1 MNKRILGRT
10 GEKLSIIGFGGILVM
25 DETAKE
31 SERLVEKAIE
41 KGINYFDVAPNYG
54 NAQEMLGPA
63 LKTYRN
69 DVFLACKSELRDYD
83 GVMSDFSESLKLLKT
98 DHIDLY
104 QLHAVTTAEDVDKI
118 LSKNGALNAFVEL
131 RDKGVIRYIG
141 FSAHTEE
148 AALKLLENFDFDTIL
163 FPFNW
168 VTWNKNDFGKKLM
181 EVARERN
188 LGILAL
194 KALAKRAL
202 AKDEKRAFPK
212 SWYYPVDTLDEAK
225 KALRFTL
232 TLPVT
237 AAVTPGHEKF
247 FDWACNIAE
256 EFSPLKD
263 EELVELKEKALQ
275 LTPIFPE
282 NP

>member
-1 MNKRILGRT
+1 MDKRILGRT
-10 GEKLSIIGFGGILVM
+10 GRELSIIGFGGILVM

-31 SERLVEKAIE
+31 SERLVKKAIDN
-41 KGINYFDVAPNYG
+41 GINYFDVAPNYG

-63 LKTYRN
+63 LKPYRE

-83 GVMSDFSESLKLLKT
+83 GVMRDFSESLKLLKT

-104 QLHAVTTAEDVDKI
+104 QLHAVTTDEDVDRI
-118 LSKNGALNAFVEL
+118 LSKKGALSAFLEL
-131 RDKGVIRYIG
+131 RDKGVIQYLG

-148 AALKLLENFDFDTIL
+148 AALRLLENFDFDTIL

-168 VTWNKNDFGKKLM
+168 VTWNKDNFGKKLM
-181 EVARERN
+181 AVARERN

-202 AKDEKRAFPK
+202 AKEEQRAYPK
-212 SWYYPVDTLDEAK
+212 AWYYPVETFEEAQQ
-225 KALRFTL
+225 ALRFTL
-232 TLPVT
+232 SLPVT

-247 FDWACNIAE
+247 FDWACEIADDYFPITE
-256 EFSPLKD
+256 G
-263 EELVELKEKALQ
+263 ELDQLKEKAKE

-282 NP
+282 K

>member
-1 MNKRILGRT
+1 
-10 GEKLSIIGFGGILVM
+10 
-25 DETAKE
+25 
-31 SERLVEKAIE
+31 
-41 KGINYFDVAPNYG
+41 
-54 NAQEMLGPA
+54 
-63 LKTYRN
+63 
-69 DVFLACKSELRDYD
+69 VFLACKSELRDYD
-83 GVMSDFSESLKLLKT
+83 GVMSDFSESLRLLKT

-104 QLHAVTTAEDVDKI
+104 QLHAVTTDEDVDRI
-118 LSKNGALNAFVEL
+118 LSKNGALKAFLEL

-148 AALKLLENFDFDTIL
+148 AALRLLENFDFDTIL

-168 VTWNKNDFGKKLM
+168 VTWNKDDFGEKLM
-181 EVARERN
+181 SVARERN

-202 AKDEKRAFPK
+202 AKNEKRAYPK
-212 SWYYPVDTLDEAK
+212 AWYYPVETFEEAQ

-247 FDWACNIAE
+247 FDWACEIADDY
-256 EFSPLKD
+256 SPITD
-263 EELVELKEKALQ
+263 EELKELKEKASE

-282 NP
+282 N

>member
-1 MNKRILGRT
+1 MKKRILGRT
-10 GEKLSIIGFGGILVM
+10 GKELSIIGFGGILVM

-31 SERLVEKAIE
+31 SERLVNKAIE
-41 KGINYFDVAPNYG
+41 RGINYFDVAPNYG
-54 NAQEMLGPA
+54 NAQQMLGPA
-63 LKTYRN
+63 LKPYRD

-104 QLHAVTTAEDVDKI
+104 QLHAVTTDEDVDKI
-118 LSKNGALNAFVEL
+118 LSKNGALNAFLEL
-131 RDKGVIRYIG
+131 RDKGLITHIG

-148 AALKLLENFDFDTIL
+148 AALRLLDNYDFDTIL

-168 VTWNKNDFGKKLM
+168 VTWHKNDFGKKLM
-181 EVARERN
+181 KLAQERN

-202 AKDEKRAFPK
+202 AKDEEKAYPK
-212 SWYYPVDTLDEAK
+212 AWYYPVDTFNEAQ

-232 TLPVT
+232 SLPVT

-247 FDWACNIAE
+247 FDWACEIAQE
-256 EFSPLKD
+256 YKPLKD
-263 EELVELKEKALQ
+263 EELEELKHNAMELK
-275 LTPIFPE
+275 PIFPE
-282 NP
+282 D

>member
-1 MNKRILGRT
+1 MKKRILGRT
-10 GEKLSIIGFGGILVM
+10 GKELSIIGFGGILVM

-31 SERLVEKAIE
+31 SERLVNKAIE

-54 NAQEMLGPA
+54 NAQQMLGPA
-63 LKTYRN
+63 LKPYRD

-83 GVMSDFSESLKLLKT
+83 GVMSDFTESLKLLKT

-104 QLHAVTTAEDVDKI
+104 QLHAVTTDEDVNRI
-118 LSKNGALNAFVEL
+118 LSKDGALNAFQEL

-148 AALKLLENFDFDTIL
+148 AALRLLDHFDFDTIL

-168 VTWNKNDFGKKLM
+168 VTWHKNDFGKKLM
-181 EVARERN
+181 KLAQERN

-202 AKDEKRAFPK
+202 AKGEEKAYPK
-212 SWYYPVDTLDEAK
+212 AWYYPVETFEEAQ

-232 TLPVT
+232 SLPVT
-237 AAVTPGHEKF
+237 AAVTPGHEKY
-247 FDWACNIAE
+247 FDWACEIAQN
-256 EFSPLKD
+256 FKPLKD
-263 EELVELKEKALQ
+263 EELEELKNNAMELK
-275 LTPIFPE
+275 PIFPE
-282 NP
+282 D

>member
-1 MNKRILGRT
+1 MKKRILGRT

-25 DETAKE
+25 DESTKE
-31 SERLVEKAIE
+31 SERLVKKAIDN
-41 KGINYFDVAPNYG
+41 GINYFDVAPNYG

-63 LKTYRN
+63 LQPYRD
-69 DVFLACKSELRDYD
+69 DVFLACKSELRDYH
-83 GVMSDFSESLKLLKT
+83 GVMSDFSESLRLLKT

-104 QLHAVTTAEDVDKI
+104 QLHAVTTDDDVDKI
-118 LSKNGALNAFVEL
+118 LSKNGALKAFLEL
-131 RDKGVIRYIG
+131 RDKGVVRYLG

-148 AALKLLENFDFDTIL
+148 AALRLLENFDFDTIL

-181 EVARERN
+181 EVARNRN

-202 AKDEKRAFPK
+202 GKDEKRAFPK
-212 SWYYPVDTLDEAK
+212 SWYYPVETFDEAK

-247 FDWACNIAE
+247 FDWACDIAE
-256 EFSPLKD
+256 DFYPLED
-263 EELVELKEKALQ
+263 DELVELKEKATQ

-282 NP
+282 NQ

>member
-1 MNKRILGRT
+1 MKRRVLGRT
-10 GEKLSIIGFGGILVM
+10 GEQLSIIGFGGILVM
-25 DETAKE
+25 DESAKE
-31 SERLVEKAIE
+31 SERLVNKAIE

-54 NAQEMLGPA
+54 NAQQMLGPA
-63 LKTYRN
+63 LKPYRD

-83 GVMSDFSESLKLLKT
+83 GVMSDFTESLKLLKT

-104 QLHAVTTAEDVDKI
+104 QLHAVTTDEDVNRI
-118 LSKNGALNAFVEL
+118 LSKDGALNAFQEL

-148 AALKLLENFDFDTIL
+148 AALRLLDHFDFDTIL

-168 VTWNKNDFGKKLM
+168 VTWHKNDFGKKLM
-181 EVARERN
+181 KLAQERN

-202 AKDEKRAFPK
+202 AKGEEKAYPK
-212 SWYYPVDTLDEAK
+212 AWYYPVDTFDEAQ
-225 KALRFTL
+225 KALKFTL
-232 TLPVT
+232 SLPIT

-247 FDWACNIAE
+247 FNWACEIAE
-256 EFSPLKD
+256 DDQLLTEQELEWLKKD
-263 EELVELKEKALQ
+263 AKALK
-275 LTPIFPE
+275 PIFPE
-282 NP
+282 D

>member
-1 MNKRILGRT
+1 MEKRILGRT
-10 GEKLSIIGFGGILVM
+10 GKELSIIGFGGILVM
-25 DETAKE
+25 DETASE
-31 SERLVEKAIE
+31 SERLVQKAIDN
-41 KGINYFDVAPNYG
+41 GINYFDVAPNYG

-63 LKTYRN
+63 LKPYRD

-83 GVMSDFSESLKLLKT
+83 GVMSDFSESLRLLKT

-104 QLHAVTTAEDVDKI
+104 QLHAVTTDEDVDRI
-118 LSKNGALNAFVEL
+118 LSKNGALKAFLEL

-148 AALKLLENFDFDTIL
+148 AALRLLENFDFDTIL

-168 VTWNKNDFGKKLM
+168 VTWNKDDFGKKLM
-181 EVARERN
+181 SVARERN

-202 AKDEKRAFPK
+202 AKNEKRAYPK
-212 SWYYPVDTLDEAK
+212 AWYYPVETFEEAQ

-232 TLPVT
+232 SLPVT

-247 FDWACNIAE
+247 FDWACEIADDY
-256 EFSPLKD
+256 SPITD
-263 EELVELKEKALQ
+263 EELKELKEKATE

-282 NP
+282 N

>member
-1 MNKRILGRT
+1 MEKRILGRT
-10 GEKLSIIGFGGILVM
+10 GKELSIIGFGGILVM
-25 DETAKE
+25 DETASE
-31 SERLVEKAIE
+31 SERLVQKAIDN
-41 KGINYFDVAPNYG
+41 GINYFDVAPNYG

-63 LKTYRN
+63 LKPYRD

-83 GVMSDFSESLKLLKT
+83 GVMSDFSESLRLLKT

-104 QLHAVTTAEDVDKI
+104 QLHAVTTDEDVDRI
-118 LSKNGALNAFVEL
+118 LSKNGALKAFLEL

-148 AALKLLENFDFDTIL
+148 AALRLLENFDFDTIL

-168 VTWNKNDFGKKLM
+168 VTWNKDDFGEKLM
-181 EVARERN
+181 SVARERN

-202 AKDEKRAFPK
+202 TKNEKRAYPK
-212 SWYYPVDTLDEAK
+212 AWYYPVETFEEAQ

-247 FDWACNIAE
+247 FDWACEIADDY
-256 EFSPLKD
+256 SPITD
-263 EELVELKEKALQ
+263 EELKELKEKASE

-282 NP
+282 N